1 MQHNSDQEKTA
12 LQSTSQ
18 LALGILSSPHQSG
31 HRKKSPE
38 IKIYLNVGVKK
49 TETKKKRRKR
59 EKRGK
64 KEKKRK
70 KKKGKNGLK

>member
-1 MQHNSDQEKTA
+1 MQHNSNQEKTA

-18 LALGILSSPHQSG
+18 LPLGTLSSPHQSG

-49 TETKKKRRKR
+49 KER
-59 EKRGK
+59 EKREEIGK
-64 KEKKRK
+64 KEEKKRK
-70 KKKGKNGLK
+70 KEQKSKKK